1 MLFRSLEDL
10 LVRIHQDWP
19 SIPDIAITEN
29 GAAYD
34 DAPDENGQVNDERR
48 VDYLVSH
55 LDAVSRAIDKGVP
68 VKAYYYWS
76 LLDNFEW
83 AEGYVKR
90 FGIVYVNFE
99 TLQRIPKLSA
109 SVYSKVIKTNGL
121 VLEEVRKN

>member
-1 MLFRSLEDL
+1 MLFRS
-10 LVRIHQDWP
+10 
-19 SIPDIAITEN
+19 
-29 GAAYD
+29 
-34 DAPDENGQVNDERR
+34 APDENGQVNDERR

-109 SVYSKVIKTNGL
+109 TVYSKVIKTNGL